1 MRLIDADAYE
11 YPGDLNDEPTIDA
24 IPVEIIKHYK
34 EMWESRAQSGH
45 SSDRIAN
52 GMMAHA
58 AEIMLNYHEMSKSFY
73 GGNKED
79 T

>member
-11 YPGDLNDEPTIDA
+11 YPGDLKDEPTIDA

-34 EMWESRAQSGH
+34 AMWESRAQSGYFP
-45 SSDRIAN
+45 DGKAN
-52 GMMAHA
+52 RMMAHA